1 MQHRSRFGSGDAF
14 LSDQQHAIRR
24 TTPAVK
30 AQTGLSRSTIYQ
42 LMADG
47 NFPKSIALGP
57 RAVGWLASDIDDWID
72 ARIAASRKET
82 LQ

>member
-1 MQHRSRFGSGDAF
+1 MPFYRTNNMRSVVR
-14 LSDQQHAIRR
+14 LPQ
-24 TTPAVK
+24 VK